1 MKRPKN
7 PESESPRRPKY
18 EVGYGKPPPKHQFK
32 KGRSGNAAGRPKG
45 RKNSAKSVAEVLS
58 APVDVR
64 KGSREAK
71 MPFREAMLRQ
81 LCQAV
86 LRREPRAVQNLVA
99 VVGKE
104 NIFPPEIEDDEPQLT
119 AADDLEIIMDFIERR
134 GGELFEDFNIGERKR
149 RS

>member
-1 MKRPKN
+1 
-7 PESESPRRPKY
+7 
-18 EVGYGKPPPKHQFK
+18 
-32 KGRSGNAAGRPKG
+32 
-45 RKNSAKSVAEVLS
+45 
-58 APVDVR
+58 
-64 KGSREAK
+64 